1 VRSRFGIVVRTRVG
15 DRARAPKQLE
25 CSVGVA
31 SLLADHREEVVPLG
45 VAGKVLEEVVAERL
59 RGIEATVDKLV
70 EDVIGPIVDLIDL
83 VVVLVVLV
91 PAARV
96 AYGSGV
102 GRRDGFDDARSALR
116 DKTALLVLLPAL
128 GNAGFFN
135 LASLCK

>member
-1 VRSRFGIVVRTRVG
+1 VG

-83 VVVLVVLV
+83 VVVLV

-135 LASLCK
+135 LASLWK